1 MHARPSKVGRAVRSG
16 AAPSCPGNDGTL
28 PLAPTPG
35 RVRLTVPFAPE
46 GEALLGTWTQ
56 DGRGDDV
63 ISPARAIQSR
73 LAGEAIIDDGRFGDR
88 TMHLVR
94 QADITVARSANTRR
108 CLRSGVP
115 QRERSTGTRGGCAD
129 LEQT

>member
-1 MHARPSKVGRAVRSG
+1 VRSG

-35 RVRLTVPFAPE
+35 RALLTVPFAPE

-63 ISPARAIQSR
+63 ISPARAIQSW

-88 TMHLVR
+88 TMHPVR
-94 QADITVARSANTRR
+94 QADITVAWSANTRR
-108 CLRSGVP
+108 CLRPGVP
-115 QRERSTGTRGGCAD
+115 QRDSLSER
-129 LEQT
+129 